1 MDDKIKS
8 VLVLTVTVVICTLL
22 IYLAYIFI
30 GGV

>member
-8 VLVLTVTVVICTLL
+8 ILVLTITVVICTLL
-22 IYLAYIFI
+22 IYLAYTFI

>member
-8 VLVLTVTVVICTLL
+8 ILVLTITVIICTLL
-22 IYLAYIFI
+22 IYLAYTFI